1 MAHFKGIEVL
11 TKCLCVDADNIVEDE
26 DDAPVCSCKAAAGAE
41 CCVDNKCTNFAMQI
55 ECVECSPA
63 CRNNRIR
70 LRRNAAMSVRETPGK
85 GHGLFIE
92 QDLPRN
98 AFVMEYVG
106 EVISAKEFVRRN
118 SERKGDVHAFIM
130 IIKRTVYIDARNKGN
145 ESRFIN
151 HSCEP
156 NCTTGEA
163 HLPPDAAY
171 LHPRLTPPPL
181 LPSFKSRG
189 SSTAACA

>member
-1 MAHFKGIEVL
+1 MSHFKGIEVL
-11 TKCLCVDADNIVEDE
+11 TKCVCVDADNVVEDE
-26 DDAPVCSCKAAAGAE
+26 DDSPVCSCRGSSSSGAE
-41 CCVDNKCTNFAMQI
+41 CCTDNKCTNFAMQI

-98 AFVMEYVG
+98 SFVMEYVG
-106 EVISAKEFVRRN
+106 EVISAKEYLRRN
-118 SERKGDVHAFIM
+118 AERKGDTHAFVM

-156 NCTTGEA
+156 NCTTGEI
-163 HLPPDAAY
+163 PP
-171 LHPRLTPPPL
+171 TPPPISPVAL
-181 LPSFKSRG
+181 
-189 SSTAACA
+189 AVCHD